1 VNGIRVTRDAEV
13 SRWLNCG
20 TLLALLGVLVF
31 VILGIAL
38 FQILCY
44 GPGGAAPGSGW
55 MRFPG

>member
-1 VNGIRVTRDAEV
+1 M

-20 TLLALLGVLVF
+20 TLLALFALTVFLTLGF
-31 VILGIAL
+31 VL

-44 GPGGAAPGSGW
+44 GPAAGPGSGW

>member
-1 VNGIRVTRDAEV
+1 M

-44 GPGGAAPGSGW
+44 GPAGEPGSGW

>member
-1 VNGIRVTRDAEV
+1 M

-20 TLLALLGVLVF
+20 TLLALFALVVF
-31 VILGIAL
+31 LILGFAL

-44 GPGGAAPGSGW
+44 GPGGAPGSGW